1 MPSAAPPRAGD
12 RTVAVVMAERITED
26 YRRAQVTVAAV
37 TVANVLALWPLLDP
51 FRLGGTV
58 DDWLRQ
64 VLGVVDRQRQRSI
77 SLSQQYYQQ
86 LRTVEVGRP
95 AEHFPDVAPMDP
107 KWTDRTTASV
117 LATGPSTIKTLS
129 GNGIPPQVAADRVK
143 SEVAAAAARQVSN
156 AGRSEV
162 ERTARADPVAVGWRR
177 QTSAD
182 PCFWCAMLASR
193 PVLYHTKQTALG
205 GRPDA
210 YHSGCMCV
218 AVPVFRHGSPL
229 PDQAAAFAQLWRTST
244 KGTAGRASVRAF
256 RRAYYA
262 QKRDQAAAPDQAAPT
277 LSE

>member
-1 MPSAAPPRAGD
+1 M
-12 RTVAVVMAERITED
+12 AVLTAERITED
-26 YRRAQVTVAAV
+26 YRRAQVKVAAV

-51 FRLGGTV
+51 FRLGDTV

-64 VLGVVDRQRQRSI
+64 VLGVVDRQRDRSI

-86 LRTVEVGRP
+86 LRTVEVGRAAGRPRPP
-95 AEHFPDVAPMDP
+95 APTDP
-107 KWTDRTTASV
+107 KWTNRTVASV
-117 LATGPSTIKTLS
+117 LATGPSAIKSLS
-129 GNGIPPQVAADRVK
+129 GNGIPPKVAADRAA

-156 AGRSEV
+156 AGRAEV

-177 QTSAD
+177 QTSAN

-193 PVLYHTKQTALG
+193 PVLYDTKQTALG

-210 YHSGCMCV
+210 YHSGCLCV
-218 AVPVFRHGSPL
+218 AVPVFRHGTPL
-229 PDQAAAFAQLWRTST
+229 PDQAQAFGQLWRAST
-244 KGTAGRASVRAF
+244 RGTAGKASVRAF

-262 QKRDQAAAPDQAAPT
+262 QQKAAQQSAAPT

>member
-1 MPSAAPPRAGD
+1 M
-12 RTVAVVMAERITED
+12 AVVTAERITED
-26 YRRAQVTVAAV
+26 YRRAQTKVAAV
-37 TVANVLALWPLLDP
+37 TVANVLTLWPLLDP
-51 FRLGGTV
+51 FHLGDTV

-64 VLGVVDRQRQRSI
+64 VLGVVDRQRDQSI
-77 SLSQQYYQQ
+77 SLSQQYYRQ
-86 LRTVEVGRP
+86 LRTVELGQAAGRSP
-95 AEHFPDVAPMDP
+95 APIDP
-107 KWTDRTTASV
+107 KWTDRTAASV

-129 GNGIPPQVAADRVK
+129 GNGIPPQLAAERAA

-193 PVLYHTKQTALG
+193 PVLYDTEQTALG
-205 GRPDA
+205 GSPDA

-218 AVPVFRHGSPL
+218 AVPVFRHGTAL
-229 PDQAAAFAQLWRTST
+229 PDQSKAFAQLWRTST
-244 KGTAGRASVRAF
+244 KGTSGKASLRAF

-262 QKRDQAAAPDQAAPT
+262 QQKAAAQPSAAPP